1 MTAPDDDT
9 AAGSAGRRRSRRAV
23 IRQIAGRR
31 IIAEGLE
38 RNVWTD
44 LYFNAMTMSWP
55 AFVATLATAFVAL
68 NFIFALIYDLGEA
81 PIANAREGSFADL
94 FFFSVETTSTV
105 GYGDMHPQTLYGHV
119 VATAENFTG
128 LLLLAVMTG
137 LVFAR
142 FSRPRARIIFAKY
155 PVVTQH
161 NGETTLMIRM
171 ANARSNFIT
180 EATAK
185 LWILSPTVSEE
196 GKLWVG
202 FERLR
207 LLKSENPT
215 FALSWSLFHPIDEKS
230 PLFGK
235 DEDTLSTSKI
245 NFVVSIVGFDE
256 ASGQIVH
263 ERDVFTAQDV
273 RFGHEYVDFVWIDD
287 QGLRHIDY
295 AKIDATRPVPP
306 SAAGAD
312 DAPSSAPPMGP
323 AGGGHG
329 EATATGTE
337 AGRKDKRNTSAPVAT
352 TESKTPPEATRSR
365 GVDHSR

>member
-1 MTAPDDDT
+1 LTAP
-9 AAGSAGRRRSRRAV
+9 APNASPGSARRRRPRRALV
-23 IRQIAGRR
+23 RELGGRR

-44 LYFNAMTMSWP
+44 LYVNAMTMSWP
-55 AFVATLATAFVAL
+55 AFVGSLAATFVAL

-81 PIANAREGSFADL
+81 PIANARPGSLADL

-128 LLLLAVMTG
+128 LLLLAMMTG

-155 PVVTQH
+155 PVVTKY
-161 NGETTLMIRM
+161 NGVITLIFRM

-185 LWILSPTVSEE
+185 LWMLSPTVSEE
-196 GKLWVG
+196 GKRIVS

-207 LLKSENPT
+207 LVKSENPT
-215 FALSWSLFHPIDEKS
+215 FALSWTLFHPIDDMS

-235 DEDTLSTSKI
+235 DEDSLAASEI
-245 NFVVSIVGFDE
+245 NFVVSFVGFDE
-256 ASGQIVH
+256 ASGQIVRA
-263 ERDVFTAQDV
+263 RDVFAAQDV
-273 RFGHEYVDFVWIDD
+273 CFGHEYVDFVWVDE

-295 AKIDATRPVPP
+295 AKIDATRPV
-306 SAAGAD
+306 SLAATGAH
-312 DAPSSAPPMGP
+312 DAPAPGP
-323 AGGGHG
+323 AMKPAEVGH
-329 EATATGTE
+329 ATA
-337 AGRKDKRNTSAPVAT
+337 GRR
-352 TESKTPPEATRSR
+352 
-365 GVDHSR
+365 

>member
-1 MTAPDDDT
+1 VTAPYDG
-9 AAGSAGRRRSRRAV
+9 AGAESAGRQRPRRSRSRV
-23 IRQIAGRR
+23 RDLAGRR

-44 LYFNAMTMSWP
+44 LYVNAMTISWP
-55 AFVATLATAFVAL
+55 AFVATLAVAFVTL
-68 NFIFALIYDLGEA
+68 NFVFALIYDVGEA
-81 PIANAREGSFADL
+81 PIANAREGSLADL

-105 GYGDMHPQTLYGHV
+105 GYGDMHPQTIYGHV

-155 PVVTQH
+155 PVVTRH
-161 NGETTLMIRM
+161 NGEPTLIFRM

-185 LWILSPTVSEE
+185 LWMLSPTVSQE
-196 GKLWVG
+196 GNRIVG
-202 FERLR
+202 FGRLR

-215 FALSWSLFHPIDEKS
+215 FALSWTLFHPIDDGS

-235 DEDTLSTSKI
+235 DEDTLSESEI

-256 ASGQIVH
+256 ASGQIVRA
-263 ERDVFTAQDV
+263 RDVFSAQDV
-273 RFGHEYVDFVWIDD
+273 RFGHEYVDFVWVDE

-295 AKIDATRPVPP
+295 AKIDLTRPVSP
-306 SAAGAD
+306 SAAGED
-312 DAPSSAPPMGP
+312 DAPSPGLAMEP
-323 AGGGHG
+323 AEVGH
-329 EATATGTE
+329 ATE
-337 AGRKDKRNTSAPVAT
+337 
-352 TESKTPPEATRSR
+352 EEQ
-365 GVDHSR
+365 

>member
-1 MTAPDDDT
+1 MTAPVDNT
-9 AAGSAGRRRSRRAV
+9 SAGRRRPRRSRSRV
-23 IRQIAGRR
+23 RDLAGRR

-44 LYFNAMTMSWP
+44 LYVNAMTISWP
-55 AFVATLATAFVAL
+55 RFVGALAAAFVAL
-68 NFIFALIYDLGEA
+68 NCVFALIYDLGKA
-81 PIANAREGSFADL
+81 PIANAREGSLADL

-105 GYGDMHPQTLYGHV
+105 GYGDMHPQTIYGHV

-161 NGETTLMIRM
+161 NGEPTLIFRM

-185 LWILSPTVSEE
+185 LWMLSSTVSHE
-196 GKLWVG
+196 GKRMVG

-207 LLKSENPT
+207 LLKSENPS
-215 FALSWSLFHPIDEKS
+215 FALSWTLFHPIDESS
-230 PLFGK
+230 PFFGK
-235 DEDTLSTSKI
+235 DEDTLSESEI

-256 ASGQIVH
+256 ASGQIVRA
-263 ERDVFTAQDV
+263 RDVFAAQDV
-273 RFGHEYVDFVWIDD
+273 RFGQEYVDFVWLDQ

-295 AKIDATRPVPP
+295 AKIDATRPVSPP
-306 SAAGAD
+306 TEGAE
-312 DAPSSAPPMGP
+312 DAPALKRMAEP
-323 AGGGHG
+323 AEAGHG
-329 EATATGTE
+329 TE
-337 AGRKDKRNTSAPVAT
+337 ERR
-352 TESKTPPEATRSR
+352 
-365 GVDHSR
+365 

>member
-1 MTAPDDDT
+1 V
-9 AAGSAGRRRSRRAV
+9 REL
-23 IRQIAGRR
+23 AGRR

-44 LYFNAMTMSWP
+44 LYVNAMTISWP
-55 AFVATLATAFVAL
+55 RFVATLAVAFVTL
-68 NFIFALIYDLGEA
+68 NVVFALIYALGEA
-81 PIANAREGSFADL
+81 PIANAREGSLADL

-105 GYGDMHPQTLYGHV
+105 GYGDMHPQTIYGHV

-161 NGETTLMIRM
+161 NGETTLIFRM

-185 LWILSPTVSEE
+185 LWMLSPTVSQE
-196 GKLWVG
+196 GKRMVG
-202 FERLR
+202 FERMR

-215 FALSWSLFHPIDEKS
+215 FALSWTLFHPIDESS

-235 DEDTLSTSKI
+235 DEDTLAASEV

-256 ASGQIVH
+256 ASGQIVRA
-263 ERDVFTAQDV
+263 RDVFAAPDV
-273 RFGHEYVDFVWIDD
+273 RFHREYVDFVWVDD
-287 QGLRHIDY
+287 EGMRHIDY
-295 AKIDATRPVPP
+295 AKIDATRPVSRSP
-306 SAAGAD
+306 AGRD
-312 DAPSSAPPMGP
+312 DAPSPGP
-323 AGGGHG
+323 AKEPAQAGH
-329 EATATGTE
+329 ATE
-337 AGRKDKRNTSAPVAT
+337 EGR
-352 TESKTPPEATRSR
+352 
-365 GVDHSR
+365 

>member
-1 MTAPDDDT
+1 LTAPVDNT
-9 AAGSAGRRRSRRAV
+9 SAGRRGPRRSRSRV
-23 IRQIAGRR
+23 RDLAGRR

-44 LYFNAMTMSWP
+44 LYVNAMTISWP
-55 AFVATLATAFVAL
+55 RFVGALAAAFVAL
-68 NFIFALIYDLGEA
+68 NSVFALIYDLGKA
-81 PIANAREGSFADL
+81 PIANAREGSLADL

-105 GYGDMHPQTLYGHV
+105 GYGDMHPQTIYGHV

-161 NGETTLMIRM
+161 NGATTLIFRM

-185 LWILSPTVSEE
+185 LWMLTPTVSQE
-196 GKLWVG
+196 GKRMVG

-215 FALSWSLFHPIDEKS
+215 FALSWTLFHPIDDSS
-230 PLFGK
+230 PLFGQ
-235 DEDTLSTSKI
+235 DEDTLAASEN
-245 NFVVSIVGFDE
+245 NFIISIVGFDE
-256 ASGQIVH
+256 ASGQIVRARH
-263 ERDVFTAQDV
+263 VFAPQDV
-273 RFGHEYVDFVWIDD
+273 RFGQEYVDFVWLDE

-295 AKIDATRPVPP
+295 AKIDATRPASP
-306 SAAGAD
+306 STEGAE
-312 DAPSSAPPMGP
+312 DAPAPNRMAESA
-323 AGGGHG
+323 
-329 EATATGTE
+329 E
-337 AGRKDKRNTSAPVAT
+337 AGHAT
-352 TESKTPPEATRSR
+352 EERR
-365 GVDHSR
+365 